1 MINWQTILTSVLLS
15 STIVGLIVFLL
26 KKTLEKGIETK
37 FKEVENKQRINLE
50 ENKRREGKIFDD
62 QYEICKS
69 VIALTYRVRNGSRD
83 IVDELSKN
91 DYNLLFI
98 DDRLK
103 IQADYFR
110 ALRDLMLDNRAVLP
124 ELVFKELHDL
134 SHSIDYF
141 NSNLIRL
148 SRQNKKLNSQQVQEI
163 ITETK
168 AKFQKID
175 QHYLVMTGIV
185 QSSLGVDRK

>member
-1 MINWQTILTSVLLS
+1 MSILLS
-15 STIVGLIVFLL
+15 SGIVSLIVFLL

-37 FKEVENKQRINLE
+37 FKEIENKQRLDLE

-62 QYEICKS
+62 QYEISKS

-83 IVDELSKN
+83 IVDELNKA

-98 DDRLK
+98 DDQLK
-103 IQADYFR
+103 IQNDYFR
-110 ALRDLMLDNRAVLP
+110 ALRDLMLDDRAVLP
-124 ELVFKELHDL
+124 ELLFKELHDL
-134 SHSIDYF
+134 SHAINYF
-141 NSNLIRL
+141 NSKLIRL
-148 SRQNKKLNSQQVQEI
+148 ARQKKSLSTHQIQDI
-163 ITETK
+163 INETK
-168 AKFQKID
+168 EKFKQID